1 MQTSSITEHFNEA
14 QLEVVT
20 APNRNLLVIAGAGS
34 GKTRVLVH
42 RIAWLIQE
50 QGFSANEILA
60 VTFTNKA
67 AREMRSR
74 LEELL
79 AYSVHSMWVGTFHG
93 LAHRLLRQHWQAAKL
108 MESFQ
113 IIDSDDQLRM
123 IKRIQKQLELDESNW
138 PPKQAQ
144 WFINKEKDE
153 GRRSKDVYD
162 DGTLFINT
170 MLRVYRA
177 YEKQCEQGGLV
188 DFSEL
193 LLRAYELLQNNSEL
207 LEFYHQRFRYLLVDE
222 FQDTNALQYA
232 WLKLITAK
240 NSCVMIVGDDDQS
253 IYSWRG
259 AQIGNIHNFSKDF
272 PNTQT
277 IRLEQNYR
285 STKTILSAANAVIS
299 NNNNRMGKDLWTEGD
314 TGDPISLYSAFN
326 ETDEARFVVSTI
338 EQWVALD
345 HPRRSVALLYR
356 SNAQSRVLE
365 EELIQAGIP
374 YRIYGGLKFFDR
386 AEIKDALAYLRL
398 ISNRHDDAAFERV
411 INTPPRGIGNST
423 LQIIRDHAR
432 QHELSLWRSCET
444 LCQQNLL
451 SGRAFSA
458 LQNFLQI
465 INHID
470 TETQD
475 YQLADL
481 TEYMLQKVQLIEHY
495 GKEGSENAQ
504 SRVENL
510 QELIQATKAFDP
522 RSEFTQDLPP
532 LPAFLSHVSLDT
544 SDNQADPHEDSVQLM
559 TLHAAKGLEFDLVII
574 CGVEEGLFPH
584 HMSSEDPNRLE
595 EERRLCY
602 VGMTR
607 AKRKLILCY
616 AETRRMYGR
625 DNYHTVSRFVLEI
638 PSEYIVEVRPKM
650 QVSRPLSYQSPA
662 RSTSNVPKSTKAMTQ
677 VNLDTGLKLGQHV
690 RHPKFGDG
698 IVLNFEGQGDAT
710 QIQVQFAKVGTKWL
724 VASFAKLETA

>member
-1 MQTSSITEHFNEA
+1 MQTSPITEHFNEA

-50 QGFSANEILA
+50 QGFAPNEVLA

-67 AREMRSR
+67 AREMRTR
-74 LEELL
+74 LEDLL
-79 AYSVHSMWVGTFHG
+79 SLPIHTMWVGTFHG
-93 LAHRLLRQHWQAAKL
+93 LAHRLLRQHWEAAKL
-108 MESFQ
+108 VESFQ

-138 PPKQAQ
+138 PPKQSQ

-153 GRRSKDVYD
+153 GRRPDAVYD
-162 DGTLFINT
+162 DGTLFTNT
-170 MLRVYRA
+170 MLRIYRT
-177 YEKQCEQGGLV
+177 YEKQCEQSGLV

-193 LLRAYELLQNNSEL
+193 LLRCYELFQNNPEI
-207 LEFYHQRFRYLLVDE
+207 LEFYHDRFRYLLVDE

-232 WLKLITAK
+232 WLKLMTSK
-240 NSCVMIVGDDDQS
+240 KSCVMIVGDDDQS

-259 AQIGNIHNFSKDF
+259 AQIGNIHRFTQDF
-272 PNTQT
+272 ANTQT

-299 NNNNRMGKDLWTEGD
+299 NNTNRLGKDLWTEGEE
-314 TGDPISLYSAFN
+314 GDPISLYSAFN
-326 ETDEARFVVSTI
+326 ETDESRFVISTI
-338 EQWVALD
+338 EQWIALGN
-345 HPRRSVALLYR
+345 PRQSIAILYR

-365 EELIQAGIP
+365 EELIHAGIP

-423 LQIIRDHAR
+423 LQIVRDHSK
-432 QHELSLWRSCET
+432 QHELSLWRACET

-451 SGRAFSA
+451 SGRAQSA
-458 LQNFLQI
+458 LQNFLQM

-475 YQLADL
+475 YQLPHL

-495 GKEGSENAQ
+495 GKEGNENAQ

-522 RSEFTQDLPP
+522 RSEFTQDMPP

-544 SDNQADPHEDSVQLM
+544 TDNQADPHEDSVQLM

-584 HMSSEDPNRLE
+584 HMSSDDANRLE

-607 AKRKLILCY
+607 AKRKLFLTY

-625 DNYHTVSRFVLEI
+625 DNYHTVSRFILEI
-638 PSEYIVEVRPKM
+638 PSEFIVEIRPKM
-650 QVSRPLSYQSPA
+650 QVSRPLSYQRPSQTAP
-662 RSTSNVPKSTKAMTQ
+662 SLPKSTNKMAQ
-677 VNLDTGLKLGQHV
+677 ANLDTGLKLGQHV
-690 RHPKFGDG
+690 RHAKFGDG
-698 IVLNFEGQGDAT
+698 IILNFEGQGDAT

>member
-1 MQTSSITEHFNEA
+1 MHTSSITEQFNEA

-20 APNRNLLVIAGAGS
+20 APNRNLQVIAGAGS

-50 QGFSANEILA
+50 QGFTPNEILA

-74 LEELL
+74 LEEILMR
-79 AYSVHSMWVGTFHG
+79 STFSMWVGTFHG
-93 LAHRLLRQHWQAAKL
+93 LAHRLLRQHWQAANL
-108 MESFQ
+108 PETFQ
-113 IIDSDDQLRM
+113 IIDSDDQLRL

-138 PPKQAQ
+138 PPKQSQ

-153 GRRSKDVYD
+153 GRRSHSVYD
-162 DGTLFINT
+162 DGSLFINT
-170 MLRVYRA
+170 MLRIYRQ
-177 YEKQCEQGGLV
+177 YEKQCEQSGLV

-193 LLRAYELLQNNSEL
+193 LLRSYELLQNNSEI
-207 LEFYHQRFRYLLVDE
+207 LEFYHNQFRYLLVDE

-232 WLKLITAK
+232 WLKLITCK

-259 AQIGNIHNFSKDF
+259 AQIGNIHRFTKEF

-299 NNNNRMGKDLWTEGD
+299 NNKNRLGKDLWTDGEEGE
-314 TGDPISLYSAFN
+314 PISLYAAFN

-338 EQWVALD
+338 EQWVELGNL
-345 HPRRSVALLYR
+345 RQNVAILYR
-356 SNAQSRVLE
+356 SNAQSRVIE
-365 EELIQAGIP
+365 EELIRAQIP

-398 ISNRHDDAAFERV
+398 IANRHDDAAFERV

-423 LQIIRDHAR
+423 LQIIRDHAK
-432 QHELSLWRSCET
+432 QHEISLWRASEM
-444 LCQQNLL
+444 LCQQIIL
-451 SGRAFSA
+451 SGRALSA
-458 LQNFLQI
+458 IQNFTQL

-475 YQLADL
+475 YELPNL
-481 TEYMLQKVQLIEHY
+481 TEYMLHKVNLIEHY
-495 GKEGSENAQ
+495 GKEGNESAQ
-504 SRVENL
+504 SRIENL

-522 RSEFTQDLPP
+522 RSEYTVELAP
-532 LPAFLSHVSLDT
+532 LPAFLSHVALET

-584 HMSSEDPNRLE
+584 HMSSDEAHSLE

-607 AKRKLILCY
+607 AKRKLFLTY

-625 DNYHTVSRFVLEI
+625 DNYHTISRFILEI
-638 PSEYIVEVRPKM
+638 PSEYLVEVRPKL
-650 QVSRPLSYQSPA
+650 QISRPLNYQRQNRTPNLS
-662 RSTSNVPKSTKAMTQ
+662 SKMTQ
-677 VNLDTGLKLGQHV
+677 ASNDTGFSLGQRV
-690 RHPKFGDG
+690 RHAKFGEG
-698 IVLNFEGQGDAT
+698 IILNFEGQGDAT
-710 QIQVQFAKVGTKWL
+710 QIQIQFAKSGTKWL
-724 VASFAKLETA
+724 VASFAKLESV